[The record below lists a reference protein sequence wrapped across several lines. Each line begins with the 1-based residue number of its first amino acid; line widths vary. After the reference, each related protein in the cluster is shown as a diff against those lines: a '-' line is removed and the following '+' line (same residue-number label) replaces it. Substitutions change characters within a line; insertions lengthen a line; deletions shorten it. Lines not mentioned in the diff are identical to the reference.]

1 MLSSKQRAFL
11 RSLGAK
17 EDAILMIGKGGMS
30 PELIKSADEALV
42 KRELI
47 KGKVLE
53 SAPLD
58 VRDAAAQL
66 SDQTKSELVAVTGR
80 TFVLYRRNEDEPKIV
95 LPKAR

>member
-58 VRDAAAQL
+58 VRDAAEQL

-80 TFVLYRRNEDEPKIV
+80 TFVLYRRNADEPKIV